1 MTQTDDLVTTVQRIH
16 RETTIVEG
24 HRDCYEQIYR
34 LNQGE
39 ENPIRDR
46 LIPRL
51 RAGGVDVVFYAIGGD
66 TIAHSN
72 GTDRPLAA
80 TMENIDSLTRALE
93 HPDADAEVLT
103 DITDLPTRPDGRVR
117 FVLHLEGGKPL
128 EGDLSS
134 LRTLHR
140 LGIRSAQLTWNVRNE
155 LADGVLDRRTGGGL
169 SRFGVDVVREMNR
182 LRMLV
187 DLAHIAEA
195 GFWQTVEVAQ
205 APLVVT
211 HANARAVLDHPRNLT
226 DAQLRAVAEMRG
238 VVGVHCLPA
247 YVDPDS
253 STVDR
258 LIDHVLHIAE
268 LVGIEHVGLGADFPT
283 NDGPRPAREQRFPRK
298 QEQLVGF
305 EEIDQLPTLTS
316 ALLRRGLDE
325 AEVAAVLG
333 GNFVR
338 VLRDVLGGETGTY
351 PEERI

>member
-1 MTQTDDLVTTVQRIH
+1 MTTQSEDLVSTVERIH
-16 RETTIVEG
+16 RGETIVEG

-51 RAGGVDVVFYAIGGD
+51 RSGGVDVLFYAIGGD

-80 TMENIDSLTRALE
+80 TIANIDALFRALE
-93 HPDADAEVLT
+93 DPNADAEVLA
-103 DITDLPTRPDGRVR
+103 DASDLPLKPDGRVR
-117 FVLHLEGGKPL
+117 FVLHLEGCKPL

-134 LRTLHR
+134 LRMLHR
-140 LGIRSAQLTWNVRNE
+140 LGLRSAQLTWNVRNE
-155 LADGVLDRRTGGGL
+155 LADGVLETRTGGGL
-169 SRFGVDVVREMNR
+169 SRFGVEVVGEMNR

-195 GFWQTVEVAQ
+195 GFWQTLEVAE

-226 DAQLRAVAEMRG
+226 DAQLRAVAEVGG

-247 YVDPDS
+247 YVDPDNP
-253 STVDR
+253 TVDR
-258 LIDHVLHIAE
+258 LIDHILHIAE

-283 NDGPRPAREQRFPRK
+283 SDGPRPAREQRFPRK
-298 QEQLVGF
+298 HEQLEGF
-305 EEIDQLPTLTS
+305 DEIDHLPVLTS
-316 ALLRRGLDE
+316 SLLRRGLHESDI
-325 AEVAAVLG
+325 AGILG

-338 VLRDVLGGETGTY
+338 VLQSVSGGETRPRT
-351 PEERI
+351 

>member
-1 MTQTDDLVTTVQRIH
+1 MPQTDDPAATVEQIH
-16 RETTIVEG
+16 RDTTLVEG

-39 ENPIRDR
+39 ENPVRDR

-51 RAGGVDVVFYAIGGD
+51 RRGGVDVVFYAIGGD

-80 TMENIDSLTRALE
+80 TIANIDALNRALDQ
-93 HPDADAEVLT
+93 PDVDAEVLT
-103 DITDLPTRPDGRVR
+103 DIAALPATPDGRVR
-117 FVLHLEGGKPL
+117 IILHIEGGKPL
-128 EGDLSS
+128 EGDLAS

-140 LGIRSAQLTWNVRNE
+140 LGLRSAQLTWNIRNE

-182 LRMLV
+182 LHMLI

-195 GFWQTVEVAQ
+195 GFWQTIEVAQ

-226 DAQLRAVAEMRG
+226 DAQLRAIADMHG
-238 VVGVHCLPA
+238 VIGVHCLPA
-247 YVDPDS
+247 YVDPDTP
-253 STVDR
+253 TVDR
-258 LIDHVLHIAE
+258 LIDHILHIAE
-268 LVGIEHVGLGADFPT
+268 LVGIDHVGLGADFPT
-283 NDGPRPAREQRFPRK
+283 NDGPRPAREQRFARK
-298 QEQLVGF
+298 HEQLAEF

-316 ALLRRGLDE
+316 ALLRRGLDQT
-325 AEVAAVLG
+325 EVSAILG

-338 VLRDVLGGETGTY
+338 VLHDVLGDQTDGKGKN
-351 PEERI
+351 RI